1 MKGKG
6 TGLTDRG
13 NVPMSARAER
23 GFGDSPVF
31 PLHDNPPA
39 DSGPHLIQN
48 PEGLDPL
55 LKEGG
60 ATDGVTQVLRTK
72 V

>member
-1 MKGKG
+1 
-6 TGLTDRG
+6 
-13 NVPMSARAER
+13 MSARAEC

-39 DSGPHLIQN
+39 DPGLHLIQN
-48 PEGLDPL
+48 PGELDPL

-60 ATDGVTQVLRTK
+60 PTDGVTQVSRTK